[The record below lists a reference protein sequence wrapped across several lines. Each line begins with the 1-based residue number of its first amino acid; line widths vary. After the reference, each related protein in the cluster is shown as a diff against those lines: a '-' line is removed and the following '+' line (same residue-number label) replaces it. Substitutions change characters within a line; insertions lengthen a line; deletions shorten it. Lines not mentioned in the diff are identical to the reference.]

1 MDFFI
6 TSSLIGQLI
15 SLKDAGREGFRAA
28 GMQDWR
34 NARKERG
41 RKRDATHKV
50 GRIGFSS

>member
-1 MDFFI
+1 MLEGRD
-6 TSSLIGQLI
+6 SGQL
-15 SLKDAGREGFRAA
+15 GCRTE
-28 GMQDWR
+28 GMQERR

>member
-34 NARKERG
+34 DAGKEECKKGERQE
-41 RKRDATHKV
+41 REATH
-50 GRIGFSS
+50 